1 MAISS
6 GNNVNNISNVA
17 TGLATDASS
26 VNDLKQAARKDP
38 NSPEAIRGAAKQF
51 EALFLNMV
59 MKSMRDATPHEGPF
73 DSEQSKMFTSMLDQQ
88 MSQSLAQRG
97 VGLADVLTRQL
108 SKGIASPAADP
119 TQDENQASVASDPAM
134 AIAKAAETA
143 RSLPF
148 GINSLAS
155 RRNAAGSDD
164 SQAMLPINK
173 ALMDNA
179 AATDQNGRG
188 PGGRRGARPAHVEAF
203 QSDMTPAAEE
213 ASKTT
218 GIPAK
223 FMMAQAALESGWGKH
238 VIRNADGSS
247 SNNLFGIKATAGWK
261 GKVVEATTTEY
272 VHGVAT
278 RKVEKFRAYDTP
290 ADSFRDYASL
300 LRNNPRY
307 EKVLASAQ
315 DMSGFAQGL
324 QRAGYATDPRYAEKL
339 TRIIKQS

>member
-6 GNNVNNISNVA
+6 GNNNNIGNV
-17 TGLATDASS
+17 TRGLATDAAS
-26 VNDLKQAARKDP
+26 VNDLKQAVRKDP

-51 EALFLNMV
+51 EAMFLNMV
-59 MKSMRDATPHEGPF
+59 MKSMRDATPHDGPF

-108 SKGIASPAADP
+108 SKGMATPQPQLDP
-119 TQDENQASVASDPAM
+119 TQDDSAAAGPLLDAAAAVAKS
-134 AIAKAAETA
+134 AETA
-143 RSLPF
+143 KSLPF
-148 GINSLAS
+148 GLAS
-155 RRNAAGSDD
+155 LSARHANNGDD
-164 SQAMLPINK
+164 VQAMLPINNT
-173 ALMDNA
+173 LMNA
-179 AATDQNGRG
+179 DQESRG
-188 PGGRRGARPAHVEAF
+188 KRRTARPAHVEAF
-203 QSDMTPAAEE
+203 QNDLTPAAEE

-238 VIRNADGSS
+238 VMLNKDGTS

-278 RKVEKFRAYDTP
+278 RKVEKFRAYDSP
-290 ADSFRDYASL
+290 ADSFRDYASM

>member
-6 GNNVNNISNVA
+6 DNNVDITA
-17 TGLATDASS
+17 GLATDASS
-26 VNDLKQAARKDP
+26 VNRLKQAARKNP

-51 EALFLNMV
+51 EALFVNM
-59 MKSMRDATPHEGPF
+59 MLQSMRKATPQDGPF

-88 MSQSLAQRG
+88 MSQTLAQRG

-108 SKGIASPAADP
+108 SKGIVSPSADPSQDDSVVNDPAA
-119 TQDENQASVASDPAM
+119 AVAKS
-134 AIAKAAETA
+134 AETA
-143 RSLPF
+143 RALPF
-148 GINSLAS
+148 GMNSPSS
-155 RRNAAGSDD
+155 RRDGNGAAGNGIAGA
-164 SQAMLPINK
+164 QAARPVNQ
-173 ALMDNA
+173 ALMNSA
-179 AATDQNGRG
+179 AADQGHGVKRH
-188 PGGRRGARPAHVEAF
+188 GARPAHVEAF
-203 QSDMTPAAEE
+203 QAQMTPAAEE

-272 VHGVAT
+272 INGVAT
-278 RKVEKFRAYDTP
+278 RKVEKFRAYDSP
-290 ADSFRDYASL
+290 ADSFRDYARL

-315 DMSGFAQGL
+315 DMNGFAQGL
-324 QRAGYATDPRYAEKL
+324 QRAGYATDPRYAAKL
-339 TRIIKQS
+339 TSIIKQS

>member
-6 GNNVNNISNVA
+6 GNNISNV
-17 TGLATDASS
+17 TKGLATDAAS

-38 NSPEAIRGAAKQF
+38 NSPEAIRGVAKQF
-51 EALFLNMV
+51 EGMFLNMV
-59 MKSMRDATPHEGPF
+59 MKSMRDATPQNGPF
-73 DSEQSKMFTSMLDQQ
+73 DSEQSKMFTAMLDQQ
-88 MSQSLAQRG
+88 MSQTLAQRG

-108 SKGIASPAADP
+108 SKGITPPVDPALDDGTVAPLADPAA
-119 TQDENQASVASDPAM
+119 AA
-134 AIAKAAETA
+134 AKSAETA
-143 RSLPF
+143 KSLPF
-148 GINSLAS
+148 GLA
-155 RRNAAGSDD
+155 NLAAHRGSNNTDV
-164 SQAMLPINK
+164 QAMLPINNT
-173 ALMDNA
+173 LMNA
-179 AATDQNGRG
+179 DQESRG
-188 PGGRRGARPAHVEAF
+188 KRRNPRPAHVEAF
-203 QSDMTPAAEE
+203 QNDLTPAAEE

-238 VIRNADGSS
+238 VMRNKDGTS

-272 VHGVAT
+272 VHGVAM
-278 RKVEKFRAYDTP
+278 RKTEKFRAYDSA
-290 ADSFRDYASL
+290 ADSFRDYASM

>member
-1 MAISS
+1 MAI
-6 GNNVNNISNVA
+6 NTANDLNVSK
-17 TGLATDASS
+17 GLASDASS
-26 VNDLKQAARKDP
+26 VNNLKQALRKDP
-38 NSPEAIRGAAKQF
+38 NSPEAIRATAKQF
-51 EALFLNMV
+51 EGMFLNMV
-59 MKSMRDATPHEGPF
+59 MKSMRDATPHEGVF

-88 MSQSLAQRG
+88 MSQTLAQRG
-97 VGLADVLTRQL
+97 MGLADVLTRQL
-108 SKGIASPAADP
+108 SKGRVSPDAAAAGISEEGSAVDTAALSIDAGKAS
-119 TQDENQASVASDPAM
+119 
-134 AIAKAAETA
+134 A
-143 RSLPF
+143 RSEETSKALPF
-148 GINSLAS
+148 GLDRLSAH
-155 RRNAAGSDD
+155 RNGDDAAPT
-164 SQAMLPINK
+164 ALPVNT
-173 ALMDNA
+173 ALMHNA
-179 AATDQNGRG
+179 EQESRG
-188 PGGRRGARPAHVEAF
+188 KQPQQRKGQRPAHVEAF

-238 VIRNADGSS
+238 VIRNKDGSS

-272 VHGVAT
+272 VHGVAM
-278 RKVEKFRAYDTP
+278 RKVEKFRAYDTA
-290 ADSFRDYASL
+290 ADSFRDYASM

>member
-6 GNNVNNISNVA
+6 GNNVSNVT

-73 DSEQSKMFTSMLDQQ
+73 DSEQTKMFTSMLDQQ
-88 MSQSLAQRG
+88 RSQTLAQRG

-108 SKGIASPAADP
+108 SKGISTPVADP
-119 TQDENQASVASDPAM
+119 TQDDSIASDPA
-134 AIAKAAETA
+134 AAAAKAAETA
-143 RSLPF
+143 KSLPF
-148 GINSLAS
+148 GLNSLSS
-155 RRNAAGSDD
+155 RRNGNAGAADP
-164 SQAMLPINK
+164 SQAMLPIK
-173 ALMDNA
+173 KTLMNNA
-179 AATDQNGRG
+179 ADQNSRTT
-188 PGGRRGARPAHVEAF
+188 RRGARPAHVEAF

-278 RKVEKFRAYDTP
+278 RKVEKFRAYDSA
-290 ADSFRDYASL
+290 ADSFRDYASM